1 MNKFYLY
8 YFGAVMD
15 LLLINILVFSESF
28 SGRTWSSKNI
38 NLINFV
44 F

>member
-15 LLLINILVFSESF
+15 LLLINILVFS
-28 SGRTWSSKNI
+28 GNWRTWSSKNI
-38 NLINFV
+38 NL
-44 F
+44 